1 MKFWKR
7 HSSKPKLCILG
18 DHSKFHSGCKAV
30 MRTLWRLANE
40 KGWQIVRDCESCDAL
55 LVNGEGSM
63 HDGSKRFHEKM
74 NSLKQA
80 VTHGKPAYLV
90 NTVWQDNPH
99 DYDDLLQQLSG
110 IFVREVLSQKEL
122 LEKHGVQSTTFPD
135 ASFFAPLARWTIP
148 HHFHDRPAVSDFL
161 VEPKRINGRRNIF
174 QRLDHMF
181 VEAEPLPFCRWSWG
195 KNIAS
200 LRTARYL
207 ITGRHHAVYAA
218 CVARIPF
225 VASEG
230 NTHKIEGLVASAGAD
245 LRVAEHPS
253 QISEII
259 EENLSKPEEYLRLFD
274 WIDRH
279 DIGEMMP
286 SPDEIWGQQVIA
298 A

>member
-135 ASFFAPLARWTIP
+135 ASFFAPLDRWTIP
-148 HHFHDRPAVSDFL
+148 HHFHGRPAVSDFL

-207 ITGRHHAVYAA
+207 ITGRHHAVY
-218 CVARIPF
+218 VH
-225 VASEG
+225 
-230 NTHKIEGLVASAGAD
+230 TSA
-245 LRVAEHPS
+245 
-253 QISEII
+253 
-259 EENLSKPEEYLRLFD
+259 FC
-274 WIDRH
+274 
-279 DIGEMMP
+279 
-286 SPDEIWGQQVIA
+286 
-298 A
+298 